1 METILEQQ
9 QADMKKHL
17 EELIKVGVG
26 GKFKDTNNYTELVQE
41 ELEFE
46 NAMLQGG
53 IDRFRKTITDAVTK
67 NQESTTLHGLVLQ
80 QKYVLNF

>member
-53 IDRFRKTITDAVTK
+53 IDRLK
-67 NQESTTLHGLVLQ
+67 N
-80 QKYVLNF
+80 N

>member
-26 GKFKDTNNYTELVQE
+26 GKFKDTNNYTE
-41 ELEFE
+41 F
-46 NAMLQGG
+46 
-53 IDRFRKTITDAVTK
+53 
-67 NQESTTLHGLVLQ
+67 
-80 QKYVLNF
+80 LNIIKQTF